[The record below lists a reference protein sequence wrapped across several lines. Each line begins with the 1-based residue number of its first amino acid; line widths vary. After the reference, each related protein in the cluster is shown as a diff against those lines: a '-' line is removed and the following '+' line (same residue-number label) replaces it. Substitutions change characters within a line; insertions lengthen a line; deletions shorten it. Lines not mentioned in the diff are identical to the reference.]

1 MSQAILELLEPQ
13 GVLLSANVA
22 DSKEIIRLLGNELY
36 KTGYVK
42 ESFIDAAIDRE
53 SRLPTG
59 LPLGG
64 AFNAAIPHT
73 DIEHVIKPGLALAT
87 LKNPVAFRNMAIPS
101 ETVQVSL
108 VFLLAL
114 EQPKTQIE
122 MLQAI
127 SGVLKDPDVVSALMK
142 SQTFEDV
149 VYVLNTAKKDK

>member
-13 GVLLSANVA
+13 GILLSTIVA
-22 DSKEIIRLLGNELY
+22 DSTEIIRLLGNELY

-42 ESFIDAAIDRE
+42 ESFIEAAIDRE

-87 LKNPVAFRNMAIPS
+87 LKTPVPFRNMATPS
-101 ETVQVSL
+101 ETVEVSL

-114 EQPKTQIE
+114 EQPKAQIE
-122 MLQAI
+122 VLQAI
-127 SGVLKDPDVVSALMK
+127 AGVLQAPDIVSALMK

-149 VYVLNTAKKDK
+149 VCALNTGEKDK